1 MKKIAVFVFSL
12 IFGMFVFSGGFAPSK
27 SVETFPSIEPY
38 LSFELSS
45 PNLTPKQIV
54 SIAISFSSYPQISA
68 ADFSKYLSF
77 YNELESRVTSEK
89 FQKYSE
95 RVKAEEV
102 LMLMYEKTLRR
113 YSARQTRITT
123 MFDEGTYNCVSSSV
137 LYLAL
142 AKAAGLDVIGNR
154 APDHCFCSVIID
166 GKKFDVETT
175 NPMGFNPGEKRMI
188 EQNGSGTKYAT
199 VPKKIYNGR
208 YEISDAMLVSLVARN
223 INSIEMDKKNYETA
237 VPVAASRFV
246 FIQNDDV
253 SQYNDG
259 RKDLDVTF
267 SNYAAELQKKK
278 KFYESMLW
286 MDSVVERWGMSDG
299 LRQNYSDSIYN
310 AVVSLIDKK
319 DFDSATENLEK
330 RKEFVV
336 QKDCEELEQNIFI
349 FSTSD
354 AAEKISS
361 FNEKVLYIKK
371 QMSNPLAKNK
381 KVANRLN
388 TILENVWIKRIS
400 GVIDSDDFIGAAK
413 LCDDAL
419 SDLPSSTKLKQMRQT
434 SLNNYAVTVHNAFA
448 DFANKGKYDEARK
461 VLDEGL
467 KNYPGSS
474 TLKNDLT
481 RLNRMQ
487 K

>member
-12 IFGMFVFSGGFAPSK
+12 IFGMFVFSGGFAQSK

-54 SIAISFSSYPQISA
+54 SIAISFSSYPQMSA
-68 ADFSKYLSF
+68 TDFSKYLSF

-95 RVKAEEV
+95 RVKADEV

-310 AVVSLIDKK
+310 AVVSLIEKK
-319 DFDSATENLEK
+319 DFDSATENLDE

-336 QKDCEELEQNIFI
+336 QKDFEELEQNIFI

-388 TILENVWIKRIS
+388 TILENAWIKRIS
-400 GVIDSDDFIGAAK
+400 DVMNADDFMGAAK

-419 SDLPSSTKLKQMRQT
+419 SDLPSSSKLKQMRQN